1 MSLNTISGTQSNRAI
16 HLRALVGKQVLL
28 IFFDSGSSHTFLNS
42 NMFHL
47 LPLQPIQTHPMQVKV
62 ANGQVIQ
69 SNTEV
74 KGLQWWIQGC
84 TFVTDARIVELGAY
98 DLILEMDWLEAHNP
112 M

>member
-1 MSLNTISGTQSNRAI
+1 
-16 HLRALVGKQVLL
+16 
-28 IFFDSGSSHTFLNS
+28 
-42 NMFHL
+42 
-47 LPLQPIQTHPMQVKV
+47 MQVKV